1 MSDPKRKLRKRTH
14 LSALGVLCAL
24 IAQPS
29 AAASVLLG
37 RYEVA
42 PGIVVEACGGFA
54 GTCRS
59 YSFTGTLRLLVDFDA
74 GEAEILES
82 DLQVEESDRQTFPF
96 PNPTDLQP
104 TDFVGTVAG
113 SQLVRF
119 RHPAGSSQEVD
130 WRMSLSENA
139 LVLNGAYNEGCCDR
153 FIYQFNNVTFNK
165 LPAEPQA
172 QLLLNGDRFAVE
184 ASWAAS
190 GGAGGGG
197 VPVELTDDSGY
208 FWFFDPGNVELVVK
222 VLDACQEPYRRFW
235 FFAAGLTNV
244 EVTLK
249 VTDLETGVEKTYFNP
264 LGSEFPPILDTN
276 AFATCDGG

>member
-1 MSDPKRKLRKRTH
+1 MSNPRRTFRKPALRW
-14 LSALGVLCAL
+14 ALGSLCAVVAL
-24 IAQPS
+24 PATAGVS
-29 AAASVLLG
+29 LD

-59 YSFTGTLRLLVDFDA
+59 YSLAGTLRLRVDSDA

-82 DLQVEESDRQTFPF
+82 DLQMESPERQIHPF

-104 TDFVGTVAG
+104 TEFVGTVTEG
-113 SQLVRF
+113 PIVRF

-139 LVLNGAYNEGCCDR
+139 LVLNGTYNEGCCDR

-165 LPAEPQA
+165 LPEEPQA
-172 QLLLNGDRFAVE
+172 QLVLNDDRFAVE
-184 ASWAAS
+184 VNWATAEK
-190 GGAGGGG
+190 AGGGG
-197 VPVELTDDSGY
+197 AVELTGDSGY
-208 FWFFDPGNVELVVK
+208 FWFFDPDNVELVVK

-244 EVTLK
+244 EVTLR

-264 LGSEFPPILDTN
+264 LGSDFPPILDTN
-276 AFATCDGG
+276 AFATCDGGE